1 MSDIS
6 EKARQ
11 TVKDIMEKENV
22 FKIHFKS
29 CELLIEMADIID
41 DLEKQ
46 LSDIKDENKNLD

>member
-29 CELLIEMADIID
+29 CKLLIEMADIID